1 MHGRC
6 SLVRA
11 MSAMAAAGV
20 LLLTTVDA
28 HAVPITHPVVSGTAQ
43 IRVFVGATE
52 IGSTNTT
59 LLGGSVVIDHTAQS
73 LDAVAITLGPN
84 IPLSLSTPYGG
95 YDNVVIE
102 NVSVSDG
109 AGYTSTLLSSIGS
122 TFQVSAGPLDVAGS
136 WGATDSGGT
145 NPPAANVPIGFSVPL
160 LLAIVNG
167 SLEMN
172 GVTLAAID
180 GTPFG
185 ETEPLQILADLQI
198 ALVPEPGTA
207 VLFGFSLA
215 ALSAAARSKK
225 GRL

>member
-1 MHGRC
+1 MHRGYGFAC
-6 SLVRA
+6 
-11 MSAMAAAGV
+11 AALALAGA
-20 LLLTTVDA
+20 LLITSTEA
-28 HAVPITHPVVSGTAQ
+28 RAVPVTHPMGSGTAQ

-73 LDAVAITLGPN
+73 VDAVAITLGPN

-102 NVSVSDG
+102 NVSLSDA
-109 AGYTSTLLSSIGS
+109 AGYTSTLLSSIGT
-122 TFQVSAGPLDVAGS
+122 TFQVAAGPLDVAGS

-145 NPPAANVPIGFSVPL
+145 NPPAANVPIGFSVPT

-185 ETEPLQILADLQI
+185 EPEPLQILADLQFVL
-198 ALVPEPGTA
+198 APEPGTA
-207 VLFGFSLA
+207 VLLGFSLA
-215 ALSAAARSKK
+215 TLSAAARSKK
-225 GRL
+225 FRL